1 MELTGVLLSIK
12 PKYVKD
18 ILSGAKQYEFRKQ
31 IFKNESA
38 KMVFIY
44 SSSPQKKIVAC
55 FRVGKIVEG
64 HPDYLWE
71 QFWDVSGLSDQ
82 EFFEYFSDRDKG
94 YAIRIDDL
102 EPFTEPVDPHTVFER
117 FVAPQSFCYV
127 DRYDLLDGNPE
138 GKAKIA

>member
-1 MELTGVLLSIK
+1 VELTGVLLSIK
-12 PKYVKD
+12 PKYVKE

-38 KMVFIY
+38 KTVFIY

-55 FRVGKIVEG
+55 FRVGKIVEE

-71 QFWDVSGLSDQ
+71 QFQNVSGLSEE
-82 EFFEYFSDRDKG
+82 EFFEYFSDRNTG

-102 EPFTEPVDPHTVFER
+102 KMFPEPVDPHAMFEG

-127 DRYDLLDGNPE
+127 DSDLS
-138 GKAKIA
+138 KVIC

>member
-1 MELTGVLLSIK
+1 MTGVLLSIK
-12 PKYVKD
+12 PKYVKE

-31 IFKNESA
+31 IFKNA
-38 KMVFIY
+38 FTKTVFIY

-71 QFWDVSGLSDQ
+71 HFWDVSGLSEQ
-82 EFFEYFSDRDKG
+82 EFFDYFSDRDTG
-94 YAIRIDDL
+94 YAIRIDEL
-102 EPFTEPVDPHTVFER
+102 VEFPKPVDPHILIER

-127 DRYDLLDGNPE
+127 DYSFNNQQLRIENP
-138 GKAKIA
+138 ISS

>member
-1 MELTGVLLSIK
+1 VELTGVLLSIK
-12 PKYVKD
+12 PKYVKE

-38 KMVFIY
+38 KTVFIY

-55 FRVGKIVEG
+55 FHVGKIVEG

-71 QFWDVSGLSDQ
+71 QYCDVSGLSER
-82 EFFEYFSDRDKG
+82 EFFEYFSDRDTG
-94 YAIRIDDL
+94 YAIRIEDL
-102 EPFTEPVDPHTVFER
+102 ETFTEPVDPHEVFDR

-127 DRYDLLDGNPE
+127 NYPYNNPLLRIENS
-138 GKAKIA
+138 ISS

>member
-12 PKYVKD
+12 PKYVKE

-38 KMVFIY
+38 KTVFIY

-55 FRVGKIVEG
+55 FHVGKIVEG

-71 QFWDVSGLSDQ
+71 QFWDVSGISEQ
-82 EFFEYFSDRDKG
+82 EFFEYFSDRDTG
-94 YAIRIDDL
+94 YAIRIEEL
-102 EPFTEPVDPHTVFER
+102 ETFAEPVDPHAMFGR

-127 DRYDLLDGNPE
+127 DYPYNNQQLRIESP
-138 GKAKIA
+138 ISS

>member
-18 ILSGAKQYEFRKQ
+18 ILSGVKQYEFRKQ

-38 KMVFIY
+38 KTVFIY

-71 QFWDVSGLSDQ
+71 QFWDVSGVSEQ
-82 EFFEYFSDRDKG
+82 EFFEYFSDRDTG
-94 YAIRIDDL
+94 TRSGSIGWSSFPSRLIL
-102 EPFTEPVDPHTVFER
+102 TRCSSGLLRRSR
-117 FVAPQSFCYV
+117 FVMWIVRMA
-127 DRYDLLDGNPE
+127 
-138 GKAKIA
+138 